1 MEMKSILS
9 LGGRLKKLLAKAE
22 EEAQGIV
29 SEAQAKADQIVN
41 AAKEESE
48 KRLVKAQYRTD
59 LGEFLADEEEKAKQE
74 AKKIEKEYAKLAQE
88 IKAFPVD
95 KIKEAAAMVVEEV
108 LQR

>member
-22 EEAQGIV
+22 EEAQGIT
-29 SEAQAKADQIVN
+29 SEAQGKADQMVN

-59 LGEFLADEEEKAKQE
+59 LDEFLVDAEEKANQE
-74 AKKIEKEYAKLAQE
+74 AKKVEKEYDKRAQE
-88 IKAFPVD
+88 IKTFHVD
-95 KIKEAAAMVVEEV
+95 KIREAAGMVIEEV
-108 LQR
+108 LQK

>member
-9 LGGRLKKLLAKAE
+9 LSGRLKNLLAKAE
-22 EEAQGIV
+22 EEAQGIM

-48 KRLVKAQYRTD
+48 RRLVKAQYRTD
-59 LGEFLADEEEKAKQE
+59 LDEFLVDAEKEARQE
-74 AKKIEKEYAKLAQE
+74 AKKIEKEYDKQAQE
-88 IKAFPVD
+88 IKTFPVE
-95 KIKEAAAMVVEEV
+95 KIKEAAGMVVEEV

>member
-29 SEAQAKADQIVN
+29 SEAQAKADQMVN

-59 LGEFLADEEEKAKQE
+59 LDEFLVDEEEKAKQE
-74 AKKIEKEYAKLAQE
+74 AKRIEKEYAKQAQE
-88 IKAFPVD
+88 IRAFPVD
-95 KIKEAAAMVVEEV
+95 KIKEAAGMVVEEV
-108 LQR
+108 LQK